1 VDDFVSRVIDIGFFI
16 GVVIGADIGVV
27 IGLSSALLYKSLLAF
42 LLVSPL
48 VLSLFHLAGAGAAQ
62 SRLSA
67 AHEAGPGMG
76 LCRKGQSGADRHAG
90 KPAVSSS

>member
-1 VDDFVSRVIDIGFFI
+1 VGDFVSRVIHIDFFI
-16 GVVIGADIGVV
+16 GVVISIGVFIGVVVVIGVV
-27 IGLSSALLYKSLLAF
+27 IGVVISVVIGVDIRFFIGLSPT
-42 LLVSPL
+42 VE
-48 VLSLFHLAGAGAAQ
+48 VAQ

>member
-1 VDDFVSRVIDIGFFI
+1 MASSLETLTLDFSL
-16 GVVIGADIGVV
+16 
-27 IGLSSALLYKSLLAF
+27 GLSLVLTLTLSLACRRRCSISNF
-42 LLVSPL
+42 SPFSLVSPL